1 MSQIPSEASLRARR
15 AASRYS
21 RCPVCSTVDVTGAH
35 VDRCEEMERYRLR
48 ARAAVSAA
56 GVPAAT
62 GMDLWAHLHTRTH
75 NALVACL
82 TLEAVLDLGWR
93 PVVGS
98 DSARLWSAD
107 S

>member
-1 MSQIPSEASLRARR
+1 MSQIPSEASRRARR
-15 AASRYS
+15 AAVRHA
-21 RCPVCSTVDVTGAH
+21 RCPVCSTVDVTGSH

-48 ARAAVSAA
+48 ARTAVSAA

-62 GMDLWAHLHTRTH
+62 GMDLWAHLHSRTH
-75 NALVACL
+75 NALTACL
-82 TLEAVLDLGWR
+82 ALEAVLDLGWR

-98 DSARLWSAD
+98 NATRLWSAE